1 MYIILNVDSGTE
13 ARGIDALLS
22 ALGEQLQALGGRAD
36 VVVIGG
42 AALQV
47 LGYVERPT
55 RDVDVVALLDGAHVR
70 PAEPLPQVL
79 REAAARVARDFGL
92 PADWLN
98 AGPADLVR
106 LGLPDG
112 FLSRVHTYAYGPGLT
127 VHFADRFDLIHFK
140 LYAMVDQGGGR
151 HEGDL
156 RALRPTPEEL
166 VAAAR
171 WARTHDPSEGFREQL
186 EAALAHLGV
195 EDADLGP

>member
-1 MYIILNVDSGTE
+1 MALESE
-13 ARGIDALLS
+13 PRRIDALLS
-22 ALGEQLQALGGRAD
+22 ALGEQLHALGGRAD

-55 RDVDVVALLDGAHVR
+55 RDVDVVGLLDGAR
-70 PAEPLPQVL
+70 LREAEPFPETL

-92 PADWLN
+92 PAEWLN
-98 AGPADLVR
+98 PGPTDLVR

-112 FLSRVHTYAYGPGLT
+112 FLRRVHTRTYGPALT

-151 HEGDL
+151 HETDL

-171 WARTHDPSEGFREQL
+171 WARTHDPSDGFRQQL
-186 EAALAHLGV
+186 EAALHHLEV
-195 EDADLGP
+195 QDADLGP

>member
-1 MYIILNVDSGTE
+1 MAAQGRSD
-13 ARGIDALLS
+13 RIDPVLS
-22 ALGEQLQALGGRAD
+22 ALGEHLGALGGHVE

-112 FLSRVHTYAYGPGLT
+112 FLSRVHAYAYGPGLT

-151 HEGDL
+151 HEADL
-156 RALRPTPEEL
+156 RALRPTSEEL

-171 WARTHDPSEGFREQL
+171 WARTHDPSEGFRQQL
-186 EAALAHLGV
+186 ETALRHLGV